1 MRTSVNVLGDAYGCG
16 IVAHLS
22 RLELKKLDDDA
33 ETEFAKHVASGGT
46 GNVIGYPRQQ
56 TMSVH
61 DETVRRASQMSQQ
74 LSSLNNNNN
83 NNNNLSQSNVNNNQN
98 SSQISKSVPAKTI
111 DSIKKKSRNILFGSN
126 ILLFFY

>member
-1 MRTSVNVLGDAYGCG
+1 LRTSVNVLGDAYGCG

-33 ETEFAKHVASGGT
+33 ETEFAKLVASGGT

-61 DETVRRASQMSQQ
+61 DETVRRSSQMSQQ
-74 LSSLNNNNN
+74 LSSHNNN

-98 SSQISKSVPAKTI
+98 SPQISKSVPAKTI

-126 ILLFFY
+126 ILFFY

>member
-33 ETEFAKHVASGGT
+33 ETEFAKLVASGGT

-61 DETVRRASQMSQQ
+61 DETVRRSSQMSQQ
-74 LSSLNNNNN
+74 LSSHNNN

-98 SSQISKSVPAKTI
+98 SPQISKSVPAKTI

-126 ILLFFY
+126 ILFFY